1 MNKTMKSILTA
12 SIAGVLTACGGGG
25 GGDSGSKI
33 VLSITQQNFETTAIA
48 DYFASFDSN
57 LPATNVAPTPGTHF
71 FRYESNSAPSSPYTG
86 PVVNTRSVSNM
97 SSKLALPEDASKY
110 NVERVLIDGKIYSRN
125 ATSKQEWSYVG
136 NDVLLTSYADD
147 GKTKLYTAVYDEWSA
162 PKPFS
167 ETIKTA
173 NILNSFFDF
182 KRLNTSSTLD
192 FAQKWIGGSSYFT
205 RKGYQLADTL
215 YVWDWPGSKTTYN
228 ASVSYNPGT
237 ETKFKELFSANAG
250 GIDQDGDV
258 YKFEDGTLKYIQDE
272 ISAWVANEKRPPN
285 ASATDGYFV
294 IFQLDG
300 KFYQGMLR
308 KAGVRFQFVDGV
320 NTSIIND
327 YDIRL
332 NSNAVE
338 SLKQT
343 VKF

>member
-97 SSKLALPEDASKY
+97 SSKLALPEDASKN
-110 NVERVLIDGKIYSRN
+110 NVERVLIGGKIYSRN

-162 PKPFS
+162 PVAFS
-167 ETIKTA
+167 ETIGKTT
-173 NILNSFFDF
+173 ILKSFFDF
-182 KRLNTSSTLD
+182 SRLETPVNFD
-192 FAQKWIGGSSYFT
+192 FEKKWLVASGYFT
-205 RKGYQLADTL
+205 RKGYQSADTL
-215 YVWDWPGSKTTYN
+215 YVLDWPGAETTYN
-228 ASVSYNPGT
+228 ANVSPYPGNEST
-237 ETKFKELFSANAG
+237 IKELFAVTTIYHDS
-250 GIDQDGDV
+250 V
-258 YKFEDGTLKYIQDE
+258 LYKFSEGKLVIINDE
-272 ISAWVANEKRPPN
+272 IIVWVANDTRPKSISP
-285 ASATDGYFV
+285 TEEYF
-294 IFQLDG
+294 ILFQLNG
-300 KFYQGMLR
+300 KIYRGKLR
-308 KAGVRFQFVDGV
+308 KAQTRFQFLNGVD
-320 NTSIIND
+320 TTKTID